1 MLYIDLVH
9 LNNKN
14 ILFNCSNYRCGCD
27 ECVISSEQ
35 DSLRHSHSRINA
47 YKALSSS
54 SLIALSSR
62 DPILTAFELSWEL
75 RRLSRMETE
84 FRVEYNEMRKN
95 CQEFSTSL
103 LDHSRTSYEL
113 EVMLNYNATT
123 GCDIWEPGDRQSLE
137 RLKMAI
143 KYKQKAFVAHP
154 NVQQLLAAIW
164 YEGLPGFRRKGM
176 VGQIIQVAK
185 FGSMFPVYS
194 MIYMMSPLSKM
205 GQFMKKPFVKFI
217 CHSSSYAFFLSKYIF
232 LVFIETTE
240 NFLM

>member
-1 MLYIDLVH
+1 M
-9 LNNKN
+9 
-14 ILFNCSNYRCGCD
+14 
-27 ECVISSEQ
+27 
-35 DSLRHSHSRINA
+35 RHSHSRINA

-113 EVMLNYNATT
+113 EVMLNYNATP

-143 KYKQKAFVAHP
+143 KYKQKAVS
-154 NVQQLLAAIW
+154 LRI
-164 YEGLPGFRRKGM
+164 
-176 VGQIIQVAK
+176 
-185 FGSMFPVYS
+185 
-194 MIYMMSPLSKM
+194 
-205 GQFMKKPFVKFI
+205 
-217 CHSSSYAFFLSKYIF
+217 
-232 LVFIETTE
+232 
-240 NFLM
+240 